1 VAPKT
6 IPRATASPLAIAT
19 LLALLLL
26 AALPAGAAAQDTRAM
41 VRVVHLS
48 AGVPKVDLYV
58 DGTRTVAAVPFRTAS
73 RYHSLPAGA
82 HTLAMRPAGSSAGS
96 TPLASAR
103 ASITAGA
110 PYSAIL
116 LGASTQLKAVVA
128 KDDFTAPPAGR
139 AKLRIIDAAPQS
151 PPLDIAVAD
160 GPVLFRD
167 VRFGE
172 VSPFITVAAGRMAVE
187 VRAAGTSR
195 VLFTQGAAPIPA
207 GMIVTLAGTISAA
220 GQIETLPIL
229 DAAGAGNLPRGGIAT
244 GAGGTAGG
252 QGWSPGWLLAAVG
265 LPAAAAVAAVR
276 RSRRRQVAGSGGALR
291 G

>member
-6 IPRATASPLAIAT
+6 TPRATAASLAITT
-19 LLALLLL
+19 LLALLWL
-26 AALPAGAAAQDTRAM
+26 AALPATAAAQDTRAM
-41 VRVVHLS
+41 VRVIHLS

-82 HTLAMRPAGSSAGS
+82 HTLALRPAGSSAGS
-96 TPLASAR
+96 APLASAR

-110 PYSAIL
+110 PYSAVL
-116 LGASTQLKAVVA
+116 LGASAQLKTVVA

-160 GPVLFRD
+160 GPMLFRD

-252 QGWSPGWLLAAVG
+252 QGWSPVWLLPAVA
-265 LPAAAAVAAVR
+265 LLAAAAVAAGR
-276 RSRRRQVAGSGGALR
+276 RSRRQVAGSGGVPR

>member
-1 VAPKT
+1 MAPKT
-6 IPRATASPLAIAT
+6 TPRATAASLAITT
-19 LLALLLL
+19 LLALLWL
-26 AALPAGAAAQDTRAM
+26 AALPATAAAQDTRAM
-41 VRVVHLS
+41 VRVIHLS

-58 DGTRTVAAVPFRTAS
+58 DGTRTVAAVPFRSAS

-82 HTLAMRPAGSSAGS
+82 HTLALRPAGSSAGS
-96 TPLASAR
+96 APLASAR

-110 PYSAIL
+110 PYSAVL
-116 LGASTQLKAVVA
+116 LGASAQLKTVVA

-160 GPVLFRD
+160 GPMLFRD

-252 QGWSPGWLLAAVG
+252 QGWSPVWLLPAVA
-265 LPAAAAVAAVR
+265 LLAAAAVAAGR
-276 RSRRRQVAGSGGALR
+276 RSRRQVAGSGGVPR

>member
-1 VAPKT
+1 VAPT
-6 IPRATASPLAIAT
+6 TSPRAATSSAAIAT
-19 LLALLLL
+19 VLALVLL
-26 AALPAGAAAQDTRAM
+26 AAPPATAAAQDTRAM
-41 VRVVHLS
+41 VRVIHLT
-48 AGVPKVDLYV
+48 AGTPKVDLYV
-58 DGTRTVAAVPFRTAS
+58 DGARTVAAVPFKTAS

-82 HTLAMRPAGSSAGS
+82 HTLAIRPAGSSAGS

-103 ASITAGA
+103 ATITAGA
-110 PYSAIL
+110 PYSAVL
-116 LGASTQLKAVVA
+116 LGAAAQLKAVVV
-128 KDDFTAPPAGR
+128 KDDFAAPPAGR

-220 GQIETLPIL
+220 GRIETLPIL

-252 QGWSPGWLLAAVG
+252 QGAWPAGLLPAVA
-265 LPAAAAVAAVR
+265 LLAAAAVAAGR
-276 RSRRRQVAGSGGALR
+276 WSRRRQLAGSGGMP
-291 G
+291 GG

>member
-1 VAPKT
+1 VAPKPT
-6 IPRATASPLAIAT
+6 PRAATSSLAITT

-26 AALPAGAAAQDTRAM
+26 PALPLTAAAQDTRAM

-48 AGVPKVDLYV
+48 AGAPKVDLYV
-58 DGTRTVAAVPFRTAS
+58 DGTRTVAAVPFKTAS

-82 HTLAMRPAGSSAGS
+82 HTLAIRPAGSSSGS

-110 PYSAIL
+110 PYSAVL
-116 LGASTQLKAVVA
+116 LGASAQLKAVVA
-128 KDDFTAPPAGR
+128 KDDFAAPPAGR
-139 AKLRIIDAAPQS
+139 AKLRVIDAAPQS
-151 PPLDIAVAD
+151 PPLDIAVTD

-167 VRFGE
+167 LRFGE
-172 VSPFITVAAGRMAVE
+172 VTPFITVAAGRMAME
-187 VRAAGTSR
+187 VRNAGTSR

-207 GMIVTLAGTISAA
+207 GMILTLAGTVSAD
-220 GQIETLPIL
+220 GRIETLPIL

-244 GAGGTAGG
+244 GAGGTASG
-252 QGWSPGWLLAAVG
+252 QGWRPLGLLPAVG
-265 LPAAAAVAAVR
+265 LLAAAVAAGR
-276 RSRRRQVAGSGGALR
+276 WSRRRRQVAGSGGTLR

>member
-6 IPRATASPLAIAT
+6 TPRATAASLAITT
-19 LLALLLL
+19 LLALLWL
-26 AALPAGAAAQDTRAM
+26 AALPATAAAQDTRAM
-41 VRVVHLS
+41 VRVIHLS

-82 HTLAMRPAGSSAGS
+82 HTLALRPAGSSAGS
-96 TPLASAR
+96 APLASAR

-110 PYSAIL
+110 PYSAVL
-116 LGASTQLKAVVA
+116 LGASPQLKTVVA

-160 GPVLFRD
+160 GPMLFRD

-252 QGWSPGWLLAAVG
+252 QGWSPVWLLPAVA
-265 LPAAAAVAAVR
+265 LLAAAAVAAGR
-276 RSRRRQVAGSGGALR
+276 RSRRQVAGSGGVPR

>member
-160 GPVLFRD
+160 GPMLFRD

-172 VSPFITVAAGRMAVE
+172 VSSFITVAAGRMAVE

>member
-1 VAPKT
+1 MAPKT
-6 IPRATASPLAIAT
+6 IPRATASSLAIAT

-26 AALPAGAAAQDTRAM
+26 AALPAAAAQDTRAV
-41 VRVVHLS
+41 VRVIHLS
-48 AGVPKVDLYV
+48 VGVPKVDLYV
-58 DGTRTVAAVPFRTAS
+58 DGTRTVAGVPFKTAS

-82 HTLAMRPAGSSAGS
+82 HTLALRPAGSSAGS
-96 TPLASAR
+96 APLASAR

-110 PYSAIL
+110 PYSAVL
-116 LGASTQLKAVVA
+116 LGASAQLKAVVT

-207 GMIVTLAGTISAA
+207 GMIITLAGTISAA
-220 GQIETLPIL
+220 GRIETLPIL

-252 QGWSPGWLLAAVG
+252 QGWSPVWLLPAVGLLAAAG
-265 LPAAAAVAAVR
+265 VAAGR
-276 RSRRRQVAGSGGALR
+276 RSRRRVAGSGGALR

>member
-1 VAPKT
+1 MAPKT
-6 IPRATASPLAIAT
+6 IRRATASSLAIAT

-26 AALPAGAAAQDTRAM
+26 AALPATGAAQDTRAM
-41 VRVVHLS
+41 VRVIHLS

-58 DGTRTVAAVPFRTAS
+58 DGTRTVAGVPFRTAS

-82 HTLAMRPAGSSAGS
+82 HTLAIRPAGSAAGS

-110 PYSAIL
+110 PYSAVL
-116 LGASTQLKAVVA
+116 MGASAQLKAVVA

-139 AKLRIIDAAPQS
+139 AKLRIVDAAPQS

-172 VSPFITVAAGRMAVE
+172 VSPFITVAAGRMAME

-252 QGWSPGWLLAAVG
+252 QGWSPAWWLLPAVGLLAAV
-265 LPAAAAVAAVR
+265 AVAAGR
-276 RSRRRQVAGSGGALR
+276 RFRRQVAGSGGALR

>member
-6 IPRATASPLAIAT
+6 TPRATAASLAITT
-19 LLALLLL
+19 LLALLSL
-26 AALPAGAAAQDTRAM
+26 AALPATAAAQDTRAM
-41 VRVVHLS
+41 VRVIHLS

-82 HTLAMRPAGSSAGS
+82 HTLALRPAGSSAGS
-96 TPLASAR
+96 APLASAR

-110 PYSAIL
+110 PYSAVL
-116 LGASTQLKAVVA
+116 LGASAQLKTVVA

>member
-6 IPRATASPLAIAT
+6 IRRATASSLAIAT

-26 AALPAGAAAQDTRAM
+26 AALPATGAAQDTRAM
-41 VRVVHLS
+41 VRVIHLS

-58 DGTRTVAAVPFRTAS
+58 DGTRTVAGVPFRTAS

-82 HTLAMRPAGSSAGS
+82 HTLAIRPAGSAAGS

-110 PYSAIL
+110 PYSAVL
-116 LGASTQLKAVVA
+116 MGASAQLKAVVA

-139 AKLRIIDAAPQS
+139 AKLRIVDAAPQS

-172 VSPFITVAAGRMAVE
+172 VSPFIAVAAGRMAME

-252 QGWSPGWLLAAVG
+252 QGWSPAWWLLPAVGLLAAV
-265 LPAAAAVAAVR
+265 AVAAGR
-276 RSRRRQVAGSGGALR
+276 RFRRQVAGSGGALR

>member
-1 VAPKT
+1 VAPKP
-6 IPRATASPLAIAT
+6 IPRAATSSLAITT

-48 AGVPKVDLYV
+48 AGAPKVDLYV
-58 DGTRTVAAVPFRTAS
+58 DGTRTVASVPFKTAS

-82 HTLAMRPAGSSAGS
+82 HTLAIRPAGSSSGS

-110 PYSAIL
+110 PYSAVL
-116 LGASTQLKAVVA
+116 LGAAAQLKAVVA

-139 AKLRIIDAAPQS
+139 AKLRVIDAAPQS

-167 VRFGE
+167 LRFGD
-172 VSPFITVAAGRMAVE
+172 VTSFITVAAGRMSVE

-207 GMIVTLAGTISAA
+207 GMIVTLAGTVSAA
-220 GQIETLPIL
+220 GRIETLPIL

-252 QGWSPGWLLAAVG
+252 QGFWPVGLLPAVG
-265 LPAAAAVAAVR
+265 LLAAAAVAAGL